1 MIARVKEF
9 NALHAHRLQHLA
21 QRSFKPAPPV
31 AHGRVFVFGVAP
43 QRVGG
48 HERLQRLLMHHAI
61 VDVGKHLV
69 HARQFKNHLAAWL
82 ENTHPFCQQG
92 VYFPFVEM
100 FQHMDGG
107 NRIG

>member
-1 MIARVKEF
+1 
-9 NALHAHRLQHLA
+9 
-21 QRSFKPAPPV
+21 
-31 AHGRVFVFGVAP
+31 
-43 QRVGG
+43 
-48 HERLQRLLMHHAI
+48 MHHAI

-82 ENTHPFCQQG
+82 ENAHPLGQQG

-100 FQHMDGG
+100 LQHMDGG